1 MRKEKSLKTKIQ
13 EQMKEALRSH
23 DQMRL
28 DTLRLLLSE
37 IKNKEIEKR
46 GDLEEGE
53 IVSLIRKEIKKRE
66 ESEEYFKKGN
76 RPELL
81 DKAEKEIAILQEFVP
96 LPLSEEEIE
105 QVVDE
110 VLAHWSGEVSLGP
123 VMKEVM
129 SHLQGR
135 AEGKVVSNIVRQKI
149 SAG

>member
-1 MRKEKSLKTKIQ
+1 MREENSLKTKIQ

-46 GDLEEGE
+46 GDWEEGE

-81 DKAEKEIAILQEFVP
+81 DKAEQEIAILQEFVP

-123 VMKEVM
+123 VMQEVM
-129 SHLQGR
+129 SRLQGR
-135 AEGKVVSNIVRQKI
+135 AEGKVVSNIVRQKM
-149 SAG
+149 SVG